1 MSSAHSNR
9 RRRLARADRGDG
21 VIPCGDGFMYSLG
34 DRNMA
39 ALVPKSEALERR
51 LRAIP
56 GVRLVKAEPGLT
68 NAILP
73 AIRFV
78 EVRGVL
84 LAHSNPGRRP
94 YQGPTVVL
102 RRGELW

>member
-9 RRRLARADRGDG
+9 RRRARADQGDG

-34 DRNMA
+34 DRSMA
-39 ALVPKSEALERR
+39 ALAPKSEALERR

-56 GVRLVKAEPGLT
+56 GVSLVEAEPELT